1 MEGKKNQ
8 NGVLKVGRL
17 SKSEFLAIYGGASGK
32 KNDYSKLL
40 ERVKDLGNDEVEVL
54 SFEEVAKM
62 TGASPTAGAMR
73 NIQKWLKENSDY
85 RMRVISGVK
94 VVAIELA
101 K

>member
-1 MEGKKNQ
+1 MEGKNGKK

-62 TGASPTAGAMR
+62 TGASPTS
-73 NIQKWLKENSDY
+73 WSDEKHSK
-85 RMRVISGVK
+85 M
-94 VVAIELA
+94 A
-101 K
+101 KRK